1 MYMTEKEKGGFNPE
15 ISEKP
20 IVKIDVEAFKNEN
33 LPNEVKDWMQRVET
47 NNLQSNLMNDL
58 SLPQT
63 QNQNTTTTND
73 NVTKLPTTRTVFLTG
88 FKASVQD
95 AHRWLSEFLLRM
107 IKIKKGKVTF
117 KEE

>member
-1 MYMTEKEKGGFNPE
+1 MSEKEKLGFSPE
-15 ISEKP
+15 ISNKP
-20 IVKIDVEAFKNEN
+20 IEIIDVESTKNEH

-58 SLPQT
+58 SAPQNQT
-63 QNQNTTTTND
+63 QDLTLNTDSITR
-73 NVTKLPTTRTVFLTG
+73 LPVPKSVFLTG
-88 FKASVQD
+88 FKSSVKE

-107 IKIKKGKVTF
+107 IKIKKGNVTF